1 MVGSITSC
9 LIKENAMNVRLEGAW
24 PPSVLKELERRV
36 IGHHRLLERIIN
48 IDFENDSQNKYPPYN
63 LIKESDTELRI
74 ELALA
79 GFTKE
84 EVKVIQEEQRLTI
97 SGNNSEKERNEN
109 ILHKGIASRAFTKTF
124 DLAENIEVTEA
135 SFENGMVIIKLRQ
148 DIPEDKMPRLIE
160 FT

>member
-1 MVGSITSC
+1 
-9 LIKENAMNVRLEGAW
+9 MNVRLEGNW
-24 PPSVLKELERRV
+24 KFLNMPSLVNFERRA
-36 IGHHRLLERIIN
+36 IGYDRLFQQLMDMPEKDN
-48 IDFENDSQNKYPPYN
+48 QSYPPHN
-63 LIKESDTELRI
+63 LIKESDTEFKI

-84 EVKVIQEEQRLTI
+84 EVKVVQEEQTLTI
-97 SGNNSEKERNEN
+97 SGNNSDKEGNEN

-148 DIPEDKMPRLIE
+148 DIPEDKMPKLIE
-160 FT
+160 FK

>member
-1 MVGSITSC
+1 
-9 LIKENAMNVRLEGAW
+9 MNVRLEGNW
-24 PPSVLKELERRV
+24 RFLDVPSLVNFERRA
-36 IGHHRLLERIIN
+36 IGYDKLFKRII
-48 IDFENDSQNKYPPYN
+48 DMPENDNQSYPPHN
-63 LIKESDTELRI
+63 LIKESDTEFRI

-84 EVKVIQEEQRLTI
+84 EVKVVQEEQRLTI
-97 SGNNSEKERNEN
+97 SGNNSEKEGNEN

-148 DIPEDKMPRLIE
+148 DIPEDEMPKLIE
-160 FT
+160 FK

>member
-1 MVGSITSC
+1 
-9 LIKENAMNVRLEGAW
+9 MNVRLEGNW
-24 PPSVLKELERRV
+24 KFLNMPSLVNFERRA
-36 IGHHRLLERIIN
+36 IGYDRLFQQLMEMPEKDN
-48 IDFENDSQNKYPPYN
+48 QSYPPHN
-63 LIKESDTELRI
+63 LIKESDTEFKI

-84 EVKVIQEEQRLTI
+84 EVKVVQEEQTLTI
-97 SGNNSEKERNEN
+97 SGNNSEKEGNEN

-148 DIPEDKMPRLIE
+148 DIPEDKMPKLIE
-160 FT
+160 FK

>member
-1 MVGSITSC
+1 
-9 LIKENAMNVRLEGAW
+9 MNVRLEGNW
-24 PPSVLKELERRV
+24 KFLNMPSLVNFERRA
-36 IGHHRLLERIIN
+36 IGYDRLFQQLMDMPEKDN
-48 IDFENDSQNKYPPYN
+48 QSYPPHN
-63 LIKESDTELRI
+63 LIKESDTEFKI

-84 EVKVIQEEQRLTI
+84 EVKVVQEEQTLTI
-97 SGNNSEKERNEN
+97 TGNNSEKEGNEN

-148 DIPEDKMPRLIE
+148 DIPEDKMPKLIE
-160 FT
+160 FK

>member
-1 MVGSITSC
+1 MDMPEKDNQS
-9 LIKENAMNVRLEGAW
+9 
-24 PPSVLKELERRV
+24 
-36 IGHHRLLERIIN
+36 
-48 IDFENDSQNKYPPYN
+48 YPPHN
-63 LIKESDTELRI
+63 LIKESDTEFKI

-84 EVKVIQEEQRLTI
+84 EVKVVQEEQTLTI
-97 SGNNSEKERNEN
+97 SGNNSEKEGNEN

-148 DIPEDKMPRLIE
+148 DIPEDKMPKLIE
-160 FT
+160 FK

>member
-1 MVGSITSC
+1 
-9 LIKENAMNVRLEGAW
+9 MNVRLEGNW
-24 PPSVLKELERRV
+24 KFLNMPSLVNFERRA
-36 IGHHRLLERIIN
+36 IGYDRLFQQLMDMPEKDN
-48 IDFENDSQNKYPPYN
+48 QSYPPHN
-63 LIKESDTELRI
+63 LIKESDTEFKI

-84 EVKVIQEEQRLTI
+84 EVKVVQEEQTLTI
-97 SGNNSEKERNEN
+97 SGNNSEKEGNEN

-148 DIPEDKMPRLIE
+148 DVPEDKMPKLIE
-160 FT
+160 FK

>member
-1 MVGSITSC
+1 
-9 LIKENAMNVRLEGAW
+9 MNVRLEGNW
-24 PPSVLKELERRV
+24 KFLNMPSLVNFERRA
-36 IGHHRLLERIIN
+36 IGYDRLFQQLMDMPEKDN
-48 IDFENDSQNKYPPYN
+48 QSYPPHN
-63 LIKESDTELRI
+63 LIKESDTEFKI

-84 EVKVIQEEQRLTI
+84 EVKVVQEEQTLTI
-97 SGNNSEKERNEN
+97 SGNNSAKEGNEN

-148 DIPEDKMPRLIE
+148 DIPEDKMPKLIE
-160 FT
+160 FK

>member
-1 MVGSITSC
+1 MI
-9 LIKENAMNVRLEGAW
+9 VRLEGNW
-24 PPSVLKELERRV
+24 KFLNMPSLVNFERRA
-36 IGHHRLLERIIN
+36 IGYDRLIQQLMDMPEKDN
-48 IDFENDSQNKYPPYN
+48 QTYPPHN
-63 LIKESDTELRI
+63 LIKESDTEFKI

-84 EVKVIQEEQRLTI
+84 EVKVVQEEQTLTI
-97 SGNNSEKERNEN
+97 SGNNSDKEGNEN

-148 DIPEDKMPRLIE
+148 DIPEDKMPKLIE
-160 FT
+160 FK